1 YMSHSFP
8 TRRFSDLLPIEDV
21 VRNIFNE
28 QLKIFNDLGCYLEE
42 ASIDFTDAAE
52 TFQILR
58 ANEFALN
65 YGELYFSHKKEIKE
79 TVNWNIKKGI
89 ELTSNQLKRA
99 EISRSSLYNKTNDFF
114 EKYDF
119 FITPVS
125 QVQPFDAKIEYPT
138 EINGKQMNT
147 YIDWMEASSII
158 TITGCPAIS
167 VPAGFTDDGLPFGLQ
182 IVAPINQEKSLLE
195 IAYLFEQATKHGLK
209 RPNL

>member
-1 YMSHSFP
+1 FKNIKVAYSADFGAA
-8 TRRFSDLLPIEDV
+8 LPIEDV

-114 EKYDF
+114 
-119 FITPVS
+119 
-125 QVQPFDAKIEYPT
+125 
-138 EINGKQMNT
+138 
-147 YIDWMEASSII
+147 
-158 TITGCPAIS
+158 
-167 VPAGFTDDGLPFGLQ
+167 
-182 IVAPINQEKSLLE
+182 
-195 IAYLFEQATKHGLK
+195 
-209 RPNL
+209 